1 MKTINV
7 VGAVIVKGDKIYA
20 SQRGYGEFK
29 DGWEF
34 PGGKVESNET
44 PQDAL
49 KREIKEELD
58 TVIEVGESIGQVEY
72 DYPKFTL
79 HMKLFICSIIQGNL
93 TMLEAEDE
101 RWLTLET
108 LNSVNWLPAD
118 VAALDL
124 IRNHFAK
131 K

>member
-1 MKTINV
+1 MKIIDV
-7 VGAVIVKGDKIYA
+7 VGAVIVKDGRIYA

-34 PGGKVESNET
+34 PGGKVEANET
-44 PQDAL
+44 SQDAL
-49 KREIKEELD
+49 KREIEEELD

-79 HMKLFICSIIQGNL
+79 HMKLFICSILKGDL

-108 LNSVNWLPAD
+108 LDSVEWLPAD

-124 IRNHFAK
+124 VRKYFSNK
-131 K
+131 